1 MVEEARLES
10 VYTPKGYHEF
20 ESRSL
25 RMFII
30 FLITKTAVLICQESR
45 FFVLYRDTGKIN
57 LSLADIFFMDSP
69 FPFRQGFRCRNAFP
83 EALAFQFFRWD
94 SVAQNQR

>member
-1 MVEEARLES
+1 MKSTFKVLFYFIGKRIFPLRRGARVVEEARLES

-57 LSLADIFFMDSP
+57 LSLA
-69 FPFRQGFRCRNAFP
+69 GT
-83 EALAFQFFRWD
+83 LGK
-94 SVAQNQR
+94 

>member
-57 LSLADIFFMDSP
+57 LPLA
-69 FPFRQGFRCRNAFP
+69 GT
-83 EALAFQFFRWD
+83 LGK
-94 SVAQNQR
+94 